1 MGQKQSRESNTI
13 FINTEKELE
22 LYLPYIQEELQRD
35 ADNLSKSEDDVYFY
49 HIDKNPIT
57 IVHPNARTM
66 PFFNKVLELNPNVRG
81 FAVSKFVKRPH
92 IISPIYSRGFALHWV
107 RGQFEFIQ

>member
-1 MGQKQSRESNTI
+1 MGQKQSSPNTGSI
-13 FINTEKELE
+13 YISTEKELE
-22 LYLPYIQEELQRD
+22 QYMPYIQEELQKD
-35 ADNLSKSEDDVYFY
+35 ADNLSKSADDIYFY

-57 IVHPNARTM
+57 IVHPNAKTM
-66 PFFNKVLELNPNVRG
+66 PFWGKTLDLNPNVRG

-107 RGQFEFIQ
+107 RGQF